1 MKQYRFFYK
10 KYELVLKNY
19 KIRLNYSHSNILLS
33 YFMPPYPHYKMDLT
47 ITKKIKRLSV
57 CSVPTPDGEVFH
69 PKAGLLALIV
79 KGQTAA
85 KSIQQNFGN
94 K

>member
-1 MKQYRFFYK
+1 
-10 KYELVLKNY
+10 
-19 KIRLNYSHSNILLS
+19 
-33 YFMPPYPHYKMDLT
+33 MPPYPQYKMDLT
-47 ITKKIKRLSV
+47 ISKKVKRLSV

-69 PKAGLLALIV
+69 PKAGLLALII

-85 KSIQQNFGN
+85 KTIQQNFGN